1 MLPPAQC
8 GLHQGATS
16 HLHQYNNI
24 QKHSD
29 KKISTNTNT
38 QPPAQCG
45 LKKTQRWKIQLQTY
59 TNTQLHQVV
68 TWQIHKHKKKWKYKK
83 SGPGWSTLWCHL
95 ELPPQSPLTI
105 ILIHLNFISII
116 PWEICDHTLL
126 PLLWWRPQYLRVTNR
141 YFGEQLAEASE
152 VNNGRQVAQ
161 KYEQQILLVE
171 VTLVRAEVGWPWTDE
186 TKNVGS
192 CLTGSAPVLVR
203 LPLSALA
210 LRISWTECPGS
221 YCMCVS
227 ACVCVAPWVLW
238 TDTWLW
244 AECFVCADL
253 GPSVPVNR
261 YMYMGQIPQDGNFG
275 QNVVLFFKVEPS
287 CD

>member
-1 MLPPAQC
+1 MKNT
-8 GLHQGATS
+8 ATDIYKYTIAPGC
-16 HLHQYNNI
+16 HL
-24 QKHSD
+24 
-29 KKISTNTNT
+29 TNT
-38 QPPAQCG
+38 QSQ
-45 LKKTQRWKIQLQTY
+45 
-59 TNTQLHQVV
+59 
-68 TWQIHKHKKKWKYKK
+68 KKWKYKK

-171 VTLVRAEVGWPWTDE
+171 VTLVRAEVRWPWTDE

-253 GPSVPVNR
+253 GPSVSVNR
-261 YMYMGQIPQDGNFG
+261 YVYAFFLHSTKEPKIVSQRSQKAVMTMIIQELNYSKNLISLGHTGQ
-275 QNVVLFFKVEPS
+275 
-287 CD
+287 

>member
-1 MLPPAQC
+1 MLPPAQG
-8 GLHQGATS
+8 GLHQGATW
-16 HLHQYNNI
+16 HLLQDNDI

-45 LKKTQRWKIQLQTY
+45 LKNKHISCDTNKKTQRWKIQLQIY
-59 TNTQLHQVV
+59 TNTRLHQVV

-126 PLLWWRPQYLRVTNR
+126 LQPWWRPQYLRVTNR

-192 CLTGSAPVLVR
+192 CLTGSAPVCLSVSLC
-203 LPLSALA
+203 LPWLCGSLGQNALA
-210 LRISWTECPGS
+210 LI
-221 YCMCVS
+221 
-227 ACVCVAPWVLW
+227 VCVWVRVCV
-238 TDTWLW
+238 WLP
-244 AECFVCADL
+244 ESC
-253 GPSVPVNR
+253 
-261 YMYMGQIPQDGNFG
+261 GQTPDFEP
-275 QNVVLFFKVEPS
+275 NVLCVQI
-287 CD
+287 

>member
-1 MLPPAQC
+1 MLPPVQC
-8 GLHQGATS
+8 GLHQGATW
-16 HLHQYNNI
+16 HLHQYNDT

-45 LKKTQRWKIQLQTY
+45 LKNKHISCDTNKKTQRWKIQLQIY
-59 TNTQLHQVV
+59 TNARLHQVV

-171 VTLVRAEVGWPWTDE
+171 VTLARAEVGWPWTDE

-192 CLTGSAPVLVR
+192 CLTGSAPVCLSVS

-221 YCMCVS
+221 YC
-227 ACVCVAPWVLW
+227 VCVYVSVCWLPGSCGQTPDIEPHVL
-238 TDTWLW
+238 
-244 AECFVCADL
+244 CV
-253 GPSVPVNR
+253 
-261 YMYMGQIPQDGNFG
+261 QI
-275 QNVVLFFKVEPS
+275 
-287 CD
+287 

>member
-1 MLPPAQC
+1 MWSEKNTKMKNT
-8 GLHQGATS
+8 ATDIYKYTIAPGC
-16 HLHQYNNI
+16 HL
-24 QKHSD
+24 
-29 KKISTNTNT
+29 TNT
-38 QPPAQCG
+38 QSQ
-45 LKKTQRWKIQLQTY
+45 
-59 TNTQLHQVV
+59 
-68 TWQIHKHKKKWKYKK
+68 KKWKYKK

-161 KYEQQILLVE
+161 KYEQQILLV
-171 VTLVRAEVGWPWTDE
+171 TLVRAEVGWPWTDE

-203 LPLSALA
+203 LPPSV
-210 LRISWTECPGS
+210 CPDPAADLLDRTPWLLL
-221 YCMCVS
+221 YV
-227 ACVCVAPWVLW
+227 CVCV
-238 TDTWLW
+238 
-244 AECFVCADL
+244 FVGSL
-253 GPSVPVNR
+253 GLVDRHLTLSRMFCVCR
-261 YMYMGQIPQDGNFG
+261 FRSICTRQ
-275 QNVVLFFKVEPS
+275 
-287 CD
+287 